1 MKEILYLKKKKTYK
15 KTITKFYDLSLNDNV
30 FEELVEEKE
39 EKVLNIELIK
49 QKAKLKLQKM
59 KLQN

>member
-49 QKAKLKLQKM
+49 QKEK
-59 KLQN
+59 